1 MQNLTEFK
9 DMIKNFSLKE
19 LMLQK
24 QELEHQLVLMIDNPD
39 LVEKLSL
46 IEAQIIQ
53 HQETGER

>member
-9 DMIKNFSLKE
+9 NMIKNFSIEE

-46 IEAQIIQ
+46 IEAEITQ
-53 HQETGER
+53 HQKTGEK

>member
-9 DMIKNFSLKE
+9 NMIKNFSIEE

-24 QELEHQLVLMIDNPD
+24 EELEHQLVLMIDNPD

-46 IEAQIIQ
+46 IEAEITQ
-53 HQETGER
+53 HQKTGEK

>member
-9 DMIKNFSLKE
+9 NMIKNFSIEE

-46 IEAQIIQ
+46 IEAQITQ
-53 HQETGER
+53 HQKTGEK